1 MSIPD
6 DTIAYCHACGA
17 AMDVSKVAPFSN
29 VECPSCQK
37 HTRVKREFGPY
48 TLLRRHAIGGMSMV
62 FVGHDNTLDREVAL
76 KILSEDYSADE
87 KRISAFEEEA
97 RITAAI
103 SHPHVVRVFKTGK
116 AFGRFY
122 IAMEMVT
129 GGHLEH
135 QIRERGA
142 IPEAEALKLAIEV
155 AEGLR
160 AAHHAGLIHR
170 DIKPGNILLDSA
182 GSAKIVDFGLALMT
196 KGGVATP
203 DELWAT
209 PYYVPPETIDGLE
222 EDYRADV
229 YAFGA
234 TFYHALAGQPPCT
247 EESMV
252 TTQLREAK
260 KHVVPLS
267 AACADLT
274 LETCAVIECAM
285 AYEPSAR
292 FASYDQLISA
302 LQTALVVTNQRDKDL
317 RNGIA
322 PAPRPPV
329 ATPITPAERRRR
341 NQKNLLLKIIAS
353 AALLMITLSATWF
366 FMRKQVAVENAAPVV
381 DSSPTNEPPV
391 IDERAGLE
399 ILNLYRKAREELTAQ
414 QYEAAQ
420 QHFVLLF
427 QNEKIQEPTRTWCA
441 FEAMLASQLSG
452 NSALALDDAKRL
464 AEHLTKDSAPPQM
477 RTRLHPWLEK
487 MQDLPPIHVAT
498 KSNKPDRDVIY
509 LMATMASALKNWQQG
524 CLKQA
529 IPLFQQVV
537 DAKISDDMA
546 ILGIYRTKA
555 QIYLKEAALLDS
567 LMPNPL
573 PDSAEIC
580 RTKIK
585 ELDAAIA
592 SLQSRGRAKFNI
604 RVWQVQLERHARRL
618 ETKAP
623 ETNQEKVLTFE
634 ETLRDILALCQNYRF
649 LESAE
654 LIKKTQSK
662 EAKEEAQRLAYL
674 GLCES
679 AGIFLVDLESDT
691 NKAPIDMKIETKDGR
706 KFQRVIGAGENMVTL
721 TSGESEASLP
731 WTQLQPTDVIEI
743 YREAVKRN
751 SDASKLQLRH
761 AQAICFQW
769 LSGEKDAAL
778 SAASK
783 LSDASPAFKK
793 QWNSWMKAIPNN

>member
-17 AMDVSKVAPFSN
+17 VMDVSKVAPFSN

-48 TLLRRHAIGGMSMV
+48 TLMRRHAIGGMSMV

-87 KRISAFEEEA
+87 RRITAFEEEA

-160 AAHHAGLIHR
+160 AAHLAGLIHR

-234 TFYHALAGQPPCT
+234 TFYHALAGKPPCT

-260 KHVVPLS
+260 KHVIPLS

-285 AYEPSAR
+285 AYEPSSR
-292 FASYDQLISA
+292 FSSYDELIGA
-302 LQTALVVTNQRDKDL
+302 LQTALVVTNARDKDL

-329 ATPITPAERRRR
+329 AIPVTPADRRR
-341 NQKNLLLKIIAS
+341 QKKKRLQLQIIATS
-353 AALLMITLSATWF
+353 SVLTLCLAGGWWMMQKKPASETP
-366 FMRKQVAVENAAPVV
+366 APTPEVV
-381 DSSPTNEPPV
+381 QTNEPSV
-391 IDERAGLE
+391 IDKSAGLE
-399 ILNLYRKAREELTAQ
+399 ILNLYRKAREELSAQ
-414 QYEAAQ
+414 QFQAAQ

-427 QNEKIQEPTRTWCA
+427 ENEKIQEPTRTWCA
-441 FEAMLASQLSG
+441 FEAMLASQLAG
-452 NSALALDDAKRL
+452 DTALARQDAARL
-464 AEHLTKDSAPPQM
+464 AEHLTKESSPPAM
-477 RTRLHPWLEK
+477 RTQLHPWLEK
-487 MQDLPPIHVAT
+487 MQDFPPISVAT
-498 KSNKPDRDVIY
+498 KSPKPDRDVVH

-524 CLKQA
+524 CFNQA
-529 IPLFQQVV
+529 TPLLQQVV
-537 DAKISDDMA
+537 DAKLTNDMA
-546 ILGIYRTKA
+546 ILGIYQA
-555 QIYLKEAALLDS
+555 QAQAYLKDAALLDS
-567 LMPNPL
+567 LRPEPL
-573 PDSAEIC
+573 PTSAEQC
-580 RTKIK
+580 RSKIK
-585 ELDAAIA
+585 DLDAAIG

-604 RVWQVQLERHARRL
+604 RVWQVQLERHARQL

-623 ETNQEKVLTFE
+623 TVDQEKVLKFE
-634 ETLRDILALCQNYRF
+634 ENFSDILGLCRQYRF
-649 LESAE
+649 WESVE
-654 LIKKTQSK
+654 LIKKTK
-662 EAKEEAQRLAYL
+662 TANAAEEAKRMAYL
-674 GLCES
+674 SLCES
-679 AGIFLVDLESDT
+679 AGIFLVDLENDT
-691 NKAPIDMKIETKDGR
+691 NKAPISIQVVAKDGR
-706 KFQRVIGAGENMVTL
+706 SFQGIIGAGESMVTL
-721 TSGESEASLP
+721 TSGASEASLP
-731 WTQLQPTDVIEI
+731 WTQLQPADIINI
-743 YREAVKRN
+743 YREAVKRSN
-751 SDASKLQLRH
+751 DESNLFMRH
-761 AQAICFQW
+761 AHAICFQW
-769 LSGEKDAAL
+769 LSGEKEAAL
-778 SAASK
+778 SAAAK
-783 LSDASPAFKK
+783 LSDSSPTFKK
-793 QWNSWMKAIPNN
+793 QWESWMNAIPKN